1 MASTLLEVLIT
12 FQIPDP
18 LIDQVKQVSPRVRV
32 TVLPVRRPED
42 VPPEVWKRTE
52 VLYTQGILPEPEKA
66 PALRW
71 VQFHS
76 AGIDSLLSAPI
87 FQRND
92 VTFTTLSGAAAPQMA
107 EFVLTM
113 MLASGH
119 HLYDLM
125 ALQNKA
131 EWPREHW
138 ERFNPRELR
147 GSTVGIVGYGSIGRE
162 LARLL
167 QPFDVTIL
175 ATKRDVMHPR
185 DTGYVVEGLGD
196 PEGNLFKRLYPV
208 EALKSMLK
216 ECDFVIVTLPLT
228 PKTQALIKEEE
239 FAVMKPT
246 AYLINVSRGDVVD
259 YKAMVQA
266 LQENRLAGVALDVF
280 PEEPLPQSS
289 QLWRAPNVL
298 LSPHIGGSSWAYK
311 ERAMALFIENLRCY
325 MGGAPLYNRY
335 DPEKGY

>member
-1 MASTLLEVLIT
+1 MASSLIEVLIT

-18 LIDQVKQVSPRVRV
+18 LIDQVKQVSPRVRL
-32 TVLPVRRPED
+32 TLLPVRRPED
-42 VPPEVWKRTE
+42 VPPEIWKRTE
-52 VLYTQGILPEPEKA
+52 VLYTQGILPEPDKA

-87 FQRND
+87 FQRTD
-92 VTFTTLSGAAAPQMA
+92 IAFTTLSGAAAPQMA
-107 EFVLTM
+107 EFIFTM
-113 MLASGH
+113 LLASAH
-119 HLYDLM
+119 HLNDLI

-147 GSTVGIVGYGSIGRE
+147 GSTVGIIGYGSIGRE

-167 QPFDVTIL
+167 EPFHVTVL

-185 DTGYVVEGLGD
+185 DSGYVPAGLGD

-208 EALKSMLK
+208 EALRSMLK
-216 ECDFVIVTLPLT
+216 ECDFIIVTLPLT
-228 PKTQALIKEEE
+228 SKTRALIKEEE

-259 YKAMVQA
+259 YKALLQA
-266 LQENRLAGVALDVF
+266 LQENRLAGAALDVF
-280 PEEPLPQSS
+280 PEEPLPQSNP
-289 QLWRAPNVL
+289 LWRAPNVL
-298 LSPHIGGSSWAYK
+298 ISPHIGGTSWAYK
-311 ERAMALFIENLRCY
+311 ERAIALFIENMRRYLS
-325 MGGAPLYNRY
+325 GSSLYNWF